1 MNLETR
7 YKNIS
12 LTHFLEFLDQD
23 NFFWLIKRLSGN
35 DTGITG
41 GHQSGVYVPRQ
52 FMEAV
57 VPSVVTTRHYNP
69 TKEISCYM
77 PNQDCLKTG
86 IQAKYYNSKYF
97 PEKGLK
103 KPYDEFRMTRWV
115 GTPLQ
120 DVENTGSIC
129 ILAGRCVNGET
140 ELLGWVSTTAEEDDL
155 IENWLGREVEPG
167 QMYLSSMETEKKN
180 LPILKQLPAAWL
192 RAFPSGRDIFQFI
205 EERFPQNKWHR
216 SVDELLLK
224 RREIEFEI
232 FSVVEQHDVLP
243 NIKVGFQSVDEFIKY
258 ANSVANRRK
267 SRAGT
272 SLELQLE
279 SIFRYEKLK
288 FEAQVITEQNK
299 KPDFIFP
306 SGKDYHNP
314 AFPSTKLHML
324 ASKTCCKDRWRQ
336 VISEA
341 DRIEK
346 KHLFTL
352 QQGVSSNQL
361 AEMYQHGIILVV
373 PQPIITSFPAAYRSK
388 IMNLTG
394 FVDFIKISQRG
405 R

>member
-1 MNLETR
+1 MSLESR

-12 LTHFLEFLDQD
+12 LTRFLELLDQD
-23 NFFWLIKRLSGN
+23 HFFWLVKRLSGN

-41 GHQSGVYVPRQ
+41 GHQSGIYVPRQ

-57 VPSVVTTRHYNP
+57 VPSIVTTERYNP
-69 TKEISCYM
+69 TQEIACYM
-77 PNQDCLKTG
+77 PSQDCWKTG
-86 IQAKYYNSKYF
+86 IQAKYYNNKYF

-103 KPYDEFRMTRWV
+103 KKYDEFRLTRWV

-120 DVENTGSIC
+120 NVENTGSIC
-129 ILAGRCVNGET
+129 ILAGTCRNGET
-140 ELLGWVSTTAEEDDL
+140 ELLGWVSNSAEEEDL
-155 IENWLGREVEPG
+155 IEYWLGREVEPG
-167 QMYLSSMETEKKN
+167 QMYLSLMPSEKKK
-180 LPILKQLPAAWL
+180 LPILEQIPETWL
-192 RAFPSGRDIFQFI
+192 KTFPSGRDIFQFV
-205 EERFPQNKWHR
+205 EDRFPQSSWTR
-216 SVDELLLK
+216 SIDELLLK
-224 RREIEFEI
+224 RRAVEFDI
-232 FSVVEQHDVLP
+232 FSEVEKYDVMP
-243 NIKVGFQSVDEFIKY
+243 NIKDGFQSVDEFIKY

-306 SGKDYHNP
+306 SGRDYHDP
-314 AFPSTKLHML
+314 AFPSQKLHML

-352 QQGVSSNQL
+352 QEGVSSNQL

-373 PQPIITSFPAAYRSK
+373 PQPIITSFPEDYRSK

-394 FVDFIKISQRG
+394 FVEFIKTSQRG
-405 R
+405 

>member
-1 MNLETR
+1 MNLEMR

-12 LTHFLEFLDQD
+12 LTRFLELLDQD
-23 NFFWLIKRLSGN
+23 KLFWLVKRLSGN

-41 GHQSGVYVPRQ
+41 GHQSGIYVPRQ

-57 VPSVVTTRHYNP
+57 VPAVVTTEQYNP
-69 TKEISCYM
+69 TREISCYI
-77 PNQDCLKTG
+77 PSQDCLK
-86 IQAKYYNSKYF
+86 
-97 PEKGLK
+97 
-103 KPYDEFRMTRWV
+103 TRWV

-129 ILAGRCVNGET
+129 ILAGTCRSGET
-140 ELLGWVSTTAEEDDL
+140 ELLGWVSNTAEEEDL
-155 IENWLGREVEPG
+155 IEYWLGKEVEPG
-167 QMYLSSMETEKKN
+167 QMYLSSASAEKSDWP
-180 LPILKQLPAAWL
+180 LLKQLPVSWL
-192 RAFPSGRDIFQFI
+192 KTFPTGRDIFEFI
-205 EERFPQNKWHR
+205 ETRFPQSSWAK
-216 SVDELLLK
+216 SIDELLLK
-224 RREIEFEI
+224 RRAMEFDI
-232 FSVVEQHDVLP
+232 FSEVERHDVMP
-243 NIKVGFQSVDEFIKY
+243 NIKDGFTSVDEFIKY

-267 SRAGT
+267 TRAGT
-272 SLELQLE
+272 SLELHLE
-279 SIFRYEKLK
+279 SIFRYEQLK

-314 AFPSTKLHML
+314 AFPSAKLHML

-373 PQPIITSFPAAYRSK
+373 PQPIMSSFPEDYRAK
-388 IMNLTG
+388 IMNLTN
-394 FVDFIKISQRG
+394 FVDFIKASQQTV
-405 R
+405 

>member
-1 MNLETR
+1 MSLESRFKNVTLTR
-7 YKNIS
+7 
-12 LTHFLEFLDQD
+12 FLELLDQY

-41 GHQSGVYVPRQ
+41 GHQSGIYVPRQ
-52 FMEAV
+52 FMEVV
-57 VPSVVTTRHYNP
+57 VPGIVTTEEYNP
-69 TKEISCYM
+69 TQEISCYI
-77 PNQDCLKTG
+77 PSHDCMKLG
-86 IQAKYYNSKYF
+86 IQAKYYNNKYF
-97 PEKGLK
+97 PDMELK
-103 KPYDEFRMTRWV
+103 KKYDEFRMTRWV

-129 ILAGRCVNGET
+129 ILAGAYRNGET
-140 ELLGWVSTTAEEDDL
+140 ELLGWVTNSAEEEDL
-155 IENWLGREVEPG
+155 IEYWLGKDVEPG
-167 QMYLSSMETEKKN
+167 QMYLSSTQNENGESQ
-180 LPILKQLPAAWL
+180 ILEQLPTPWL
-192 RAFPSGRDIFQFI
+192 ESFPSGRDIFQFI
-205 EERFPQNKWHR
+205 ESRIPQDSWTR
-216 SVDELLLK
+216 TIDELLLK
-224 RREIEFEI
+224 RREVEFNI
-232 FSVVEQHDVLP
+232 FSEVEKHDVMP
-243 NIKVGFQSVDEFIKY
+243 NIKDGFSSVDEFIKY

-272 SLELQLE
+272 SLELNLE
-279 SIFRYEKLK
+279 SIFRYEQLK
-288 FEAQVITEQNK
+288 FEAQIITEQNK

-306 SGKDYHNP
+306 SGQDYHNP
-314 AFPSTKLHML
+314 TFPDTKLHML

-373 PQPIITSFPAAYRSK
+373 PQPIIATFPVDYRDK

-394 FVDFIKISQRG
+394 FVDFIKIGQRE

>member
-1 MNLETR
+1 MNLEKD

-12 LTHFLEFLDQD
+12 LTRFLELLDQKH
-23 NFFWLIKRLSGN
+23 FFWLIKRLSGN

-41 GHQSGVYVPRQ
+41 GHQSGIYVPRQ
-52 FMEAV
+52 FMEAI
-57 VPSVVTTRHYNP
+57 VPAVVTTEEYNP
-69 TKEISCYM
+69 TREISCYI
-77 PNQDCLKTG
+77 PSQDCLKTG
-86 IQAKYYNSKYF
+86 IQAKYYNNKYF

-103 KPYDEFRMTRWV
+103 KKYDEFRLTRWM

-129 ILAGRCVNGET
+129 ILAGTYRNGET
-140 ELLGWVSTTAEEDDL
+140 ELLGWVSDSAEEEDL
-155 IENWLGREVEPG
+155 IEYWLGKDVEPG
-167 QMYLSSMETEKKN
+167 QMYLSSPHSEKKG
-180 LPILKQLPAAWL
+180 LPILEQLPISWL
-192 RAFPSGRDIFQFI
+192 NTFPSGREIFQFI
-205 EERFPQNKWHR
+205 EERIPQGSWTR
-216 SVDELLLK
+216 SIDELLMK
-224 RREIEFEI
+224 RRDVEFDI
-232 FSVVEQHDVLP
+232 FSEVEKHDVMP
-243 NIKVGFQSVDEFIKY
+243 NIKDGFSSIDEFIKY

-272 SLELQLE
+272 SLELHLE
-279 SIFRYEKLK
+279 SIFKYERLK
-288 FEAQVITEQNK
+288 FEAQVVTEQTK

-314 AFPSTKLHML
+314 TFPSAKLHML

-352 QQGVSSNQL
+352 QQGVSANQL
-361 AEMYQHGIILVV
+361 AEMYQHGIVLVV
-373 PQPIITSFPAAYRSK
+373 PQPIITSFPNEYRSK

-394 FVDFIKISQRG
+394 FVDFIKFSQCTE
-405 R
+405 

>member
-1 MNLETR
+1 MSFEMRL
-7 YKNIS
+7 KNIS
-12 LTHFLEFLDQD
+12 LTQFLEMLDYEH
-23 NFFWLIKRLSGN
+23 FFWLIKRLSGN

-52 FMEAV
+52 FMEAI
-57 VPSVVTTRHYNP
+57 VPTIVTTDQYNP
-69 TKEISCYM
+69 TQEISCYI
-77 PNQDCLKTG
+77 PSHDCLKTG
-86 IQAKYYNSKYF
+86 IQAKYYNNKFF
-97 PEKGLK
+97 PERELK
-103 KPYDEFRMTRWV
+103 KKYDEFRLTRWV

-129 ILAGRCVNGET
+129 ILAGKYVNGET
-140 ELLGWVSTTAEEDDL
+140 ELLGWVSNTAEEEDL
-155 IENWLGREVEPG
+155 IEYWLGKEVEPG
-167 QMYLSSMETEKKN
+167 QMYLSSEQTEEKD
-180 LPILKQLPAAWL
+180 LPILQQLPISWL
-192 RAFPSGRDIFQFI
+192 TSFPSGREIFQFI
-205 EERFPQNKWHR
+205 EKQIPQDGWTR

-224 RREIEFEI
+224 RRDIEFDV
-232 FSVVEQHDVLP
+232 FSKVEKYDVLP
-243 NIKVGFQSVDEFIKY
+243 NIKDGFHSVDDFIKY

-272 SLELQLE
+272 SLELHLE
-279 SIFRYEKLK
+279 SIFRHENLK

-299 KPDFIFP
+299 RPDFIFP
-306 SGKDYHNP
+306 SGEDYHNP

-361 AEMYQHGIILVV
+361 AEMYGHGIVLVV
-373 PQPIITSFPAAYRSK
+373 PQPIISSFPQDYHSK
-388 IMNLTG
+388 IMNLSG
-394 FVDFIKISQRG
+394 FVEFIKTSQSAS
-405 R
+405 